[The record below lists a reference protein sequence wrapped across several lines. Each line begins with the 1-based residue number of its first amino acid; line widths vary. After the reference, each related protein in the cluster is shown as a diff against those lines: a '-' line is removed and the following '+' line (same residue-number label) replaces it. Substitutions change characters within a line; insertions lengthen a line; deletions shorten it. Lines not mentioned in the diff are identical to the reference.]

1 LKRNFEEFRR
11 FVLVGATNSIL
22 TYLIYLALLGVVGYA
37 VAYTISY
44 ACGIAFSYVANSVA
58 VFKAPMNAKS
68 ALRFPL
74 VYAFQYLAGL
84 GLMWLQIDVLGVPAW
99 LAPWVATAI
108 LLPLTFLLTRRFLR
122 GRADTPGSEGA
133 R

>member
-1 LKRNFEEFRR
+1 MKWNSEEFGR
-11 FVLVGATNSIL
+11 FVLVGATNTIL
-22 TYLIYLALLGVVGYA
+22 TYLIYLALLDIVGYA

-58 VFKAPMNAKS
+58 VFKAPMTAKS

-84 GLMWLQIDVLGVPAW
+84 GLMWLQVDVLGVPAW

-108 LLPLTFLLTRRFLR
+108 LVPCSFVLTRLFLR
-122 GRADTPGSEGA
+122 GRGAAPEGTT
-133 R
+133 